1 MTRRT
6 EAGRGEGREERR
18 EEGREEGRKIE
29 WKEGRE
35 TLTCSR
41 RKIRIR
47 FKFPTLH
54 TYTHTDTYP
63 CTYMSHNTIH

>member
-1 MTRRT
+1 M
-6 EAGRGEGREERR
+6 EGGRGEER
-18 EEGREEGRKIE
+18 EEGREGGRKE
-29 WKEGRE
+29 RGRKEGR

-54 TYTHTDTYP
+54 TYTHMDTYT
-63 CTYMSHNTIH
+63 CTYMSHSAIH